1 MLCCILLISNY
12 NLTSFYEKDD
22 VIVGYIKLG
31 FIMSKGQ
38 FEIMIYEAKQL
49 NKIDGNT
56 NKGMMLLIL
65 KYNQLMILIVVD

>member
-1 MLCCILLISNY
+1 MFFFQICLIS
-12 NLTSFYEKDD
+12 LSEKDD

-56 NKGMMLLIL
+56 NKGIRLFIF
-65 KYNQLMILIVVD
+65 